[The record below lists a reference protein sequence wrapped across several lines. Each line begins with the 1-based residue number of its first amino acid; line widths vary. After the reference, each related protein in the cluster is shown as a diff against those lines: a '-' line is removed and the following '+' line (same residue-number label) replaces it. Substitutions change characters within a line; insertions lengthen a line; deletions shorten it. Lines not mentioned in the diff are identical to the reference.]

1 MLQSERMGREP
12 VLKLIVAF
20 ALPSIAG
27 MLAGSLYNI
36 VDRMFVGRVVGPE
49 GLAAISVCFPFMLLL
64 ISLCFLFGIGAL
76 PLISRALDERNPERA
91 ELVLGN
97 VVSSI
102 LILSVVLM
110 AFGMLET
117 DSLLRLSGAD
127 EKLLPMAREY
137 MRIIRAGFR
146 QNRDVHLGKRGHQAR
161 YLRDVIGDM
170 PNIDWF
176 RSAYPAEEWRA
187 LVKEARKAALERAAE
202 QYRRRSDYR
211 GAREEM
217 ERMLSAREAGS
228 AFYGGADEG
237 ITELRRVHNVL
248 LAAMRKLSVTL
259 EAAAFVWMVK
269 SDEGVGDECGA

>member
-1 MLQSERMGREP
+1 MLQPERMGREP

-49 GLAAISVCFPFMLLL
+49 GLAAISVCFPFMLIL

-76 PLISRALDERNPERA
+76 PLISRALGERNPERA

-127 EKLLPMAREY
+127 EKLLSMAREY
-137 MRIIRAGFR
+137 IQIILT
-146 QNRDVHLGKRGHQAR
+146 Q
-161 YLRDVIGDM
+161 
-170 PNIDWF
+170 
-176 RSAYPAEEWRA
+176 
-187 LVKEARKAALERAAE
+187 
-202 QYRRRSDYR
+202 
-211 GAREEM
+211 
-217 ERMLSAREAGS
+217 
-228 AFYGGADEG
+228 
-237 ITELRRVHNVL
+237 
-248 LAAMRKLSVTL
+248 
-259 EAAAFVWMVK
+259 
-269 SDEGVGDECGA
+269 